1 MNDLSPYTA
10 SPPKNAPR
18 LRTAEELTGSGV
30 LSAGP
35 LLLTAVA
42 FGLYWLT
49 AVLLAS
55 RNAAGHFGADAN
67 FYAVLADMGVHY
79 RAARFHPVTTTLG
92 VAWMKAFSF
101 LTPWLAPATILKA
114 FFAAV
119 GALGVWAAM
128 AAFAALLPRNYV
140 LLSGILYG
148 GSFGIWYFSGIPES
162 KILTATLSVL
172 YIASYAH
179 LRRRYSLS
187 GAIQLSVILAL
198 ACLNEVVSAF
208 LVIIPIVDAL
218 MKRGFDWRHSKWLAG
233 HLSVV
238 LLAWLVLEIVV
249 NGWYIPEGTE
259 LEGQSHYNMLLFYI
273 AKNDYGLGSLH
284 GFIAN
289 WFFFNIA
296 APTPHAL
303 HWPEA
308 GGYFPP
314 TLLAYL
320 TSPLAIATL
329 LALTLIGA
337 VNLISRYRAL
347 GLGTAGEL
355 LLPITAYA
363 VVRGV
368 FFFIFNP
375 SEPLL
380 FSPAVTFA
388 HWSLILVPFVASPF
402 PAKRELLAALC
413 VLLLATNAG
422 FMLGPDGW
430 ADFVVGRD
438 S

>member
-1 MNDLSPYTA
+1 MTDLSPYTA
-10 SPPKNAPR
+10 SPPKNATR
-18 LRTAEELTGSGV
+18 ERTTQEHTAYGTLSSG
-30 LSAGP
+30 A
-35 LLLTAVA
+35 LLVTTVA

-49 AVLLAS
+49 GVLLAS
-55 RNAAGHFGADAN
+55 RHAAGHFGADAN
-67 FYAVLADMGVHY
+67 FYAVLADMAVHY
-79 RAARFHPVTTTLG
+79 RAARFHPVTTTMG

-101 LTPWLAPATILKA
+101 LTPWLAPATILKSY
-114 FFAAV
+114 FAAV

-128 AAFAALLPRNYV
+128 AAFSVLLPRSYV
-140 LLSGILYG
+140 LLSSILYG
-148 GSFGIWYFSGIPES
+148 GSFAIWYFSGIPES
-162 KILTATLSVL
+162 KIATATLSVL

-179 LRRRYSLS
+179 LRERWSLS

-208 LVIIPIVDAL
+208 LVIIPIVDTL
-218 MKRGFDWRHSKWLAG
+218 LKRGLDWRHSRWLAA
-233 HLSVV
+233 HVSVV

-249 NGWYIPEGTE
+249 NGWYIPESTE
-259 LEGQSHYNMLLFYI
+259 LEGQSHFSMLLYYI
-273 AKNDYGLGSLH
+273 AKNDYGLASLH

-289 WFFFNIA
+289 WFFFNVV

-303 HWPEA
+303 HWLEA

-320 TSPLAIATL
+320 TSPLALATL
-329 LALTLIGA
+329 IAIALVGAASLVPRYPAATLGP
-337 VNLISRYRAL
+337 
-347 GLGTAGEL
+347 AGEL
-355 LLPITAYA
+355 LLPLAAYA
-363 VVRGV
+363 AVRGV
-368 FFFIFNP
+368 FFFVFNP

-388 HWSLILVPFVASPF
+388 HWCLLLVPFAASRF
-402 PAKRELLAALC
+402 PAKRGLLAALC
-413 VLLLATNAG
+413 VLLIATNAG